1 MELAMRQ
8 MTMREANQQFS
19 QVVRE
24 VQETGESVQVLRNGE
39 PAAEIRP
46 ASSQSVKRRLS
57 PERKKA
63 LKRLLEAAHHSS
75 FKSDGKGWTREEL
88 YERD

>member
-1 MELAMRQ
+1 MRQ

-39 PAAEIRP
+39 PAAEIHP
-46 ASSQSVKRRLS
+46 ASSQNVKRRLS
-57 PERKKA
+57 PAREKA
-63 LKRLLEAAHHSS
+63 LKRLLETARRSA
-75 FKSDGKGWTREEL
+75 FKSDGKGWKREEL

>member
-1 MELAMRQ
+1 

-24 VQETGESVQVLRNGE
+24 VQETGESVLVLRNGE
-39 PAAEIRP
+39 PAAEIHP
-46 ASSQSVKRRLS
+46 ASSGNARRKLS
-57 PERKKA
+57 PGQETA
-63 LKRLLEAAHHSS
+63 LKRLLETARRSTA
-75 FKSDGKGWTREEL
+75 KSDGKAWTREEL

>member
-1 MELAMRQ
+1 MRQ

-19 QVVRE
+19 QVVRK

-39 PAAEIRP
+39 PAAEIHP
-46 ASSQSVKRRLS
+46 ASSHNARRRLS
-57 PERKKA
+57 PEREKA
-63 LKRLLEAAHHSS
+63 LKRLLETARHST
-75 FKSDGKGWTREEL
+75 FKSDGKGWKREEL